1 MNDQSREQV
10 SALMDDELS
19 TQEAQQ
25 TLRQLQQDQELRQQW
40 SRYHLI
46 GDVMKGETP
55 QVNAAQTAARISAL
69 IAEEPA
75 IIAIPKRRPLLPQ
88 NSVWFRAM
96 AGAGLAASVAALAV
110 ITAPY
115 FLTTDTGKALQ
126 LADSG
131 KAAVSTYE
139 QRPAARWKNLSEPAV
154 QSRLNGYLVEH
165 GEYAAPGGVG
175 GVVPY
180 STFVEYETER

>member
-1 MNDQSREQV
+1 MNDQNREQI

-19 TQEAQQ
+19 TQEAHD
-25 TLRQLQQDQELRQQW
+25 TLLRLQQDEELQQKW

-55 QVNAAQTAARISAL
+55 QVNSAEAAARISAL

-75 IIAIPKRRPLLPQ
+75 IIAAPKRKPLLPQ
-88 NSVWFRAM
+88 NSTWFRAV

-115 FLTTDTGKALQ
+115 FMTPGSGDGMQ
-126 LADSG
+126 LAEGS
-131 KAAVSTYE
+131 KAATSTYE
-139 QRPAARWKNLSEPAV
+139 KRSTARWKNLSEPAE
-154 QSRLNGYLVEH
+154 QSRLNSYLVEH
-165 GEYAAPGGVG
+165 GEYVSPGGVG
-175 GVVPY
+175 GTAPY
-180 STFVEYETER
+180 ATFVDYDADK